1 MDRGIFVAMAGA
13 KEVVHALTSNA
24 NNLANVNTDGFRADF
39 EQFRAQ
45 PVFGPGYPSRV
56 YAMNERPGVDF
67 STGALV
73 NTGRELDVAV
83 AGDGWIAV
91 QGKDGREAYTRA
103 GNLHVTE
110 QGLLTTGTGLQVIG
124 NNGPIALPPAQKL
137 EIGADG
143 SISLLPLGAPANALA
158 VADRIKLVN
167 PPKEQMDKGLDGLMR
182 QRDGNAPPA
191 DANVKLVSGMLETSN
206 VSGVEEMVEMIELQR
221 RYEMQLKLM
230 KTVEDDSAAGAQL
243 MRMG

>member
-1 MDRGIFVAMAGA
+1 MDRGIFVAMTGA
-13 KEVVHALTSNA
+13 KEVVQALSSNA
-24 NNLANVNTDGFRADF
+24 NNLANINTDGFRADL

-56 YAMNERPGVDF
+56 YAMDERPGVDF

-83 AGDGWIAV
+83 AGQGWIAV
-91 QGKDGREAYTRA
+91 QDKEGREAYTRA

-110 QGLLTTGTGLQVIG
+110 QGLLTTGTGLKVIG
-124 NNGPIALPPAQKL
+124 NDGPITLSPAQKL

-143 SISLLPLGAPANALA
+143 SISLLPTGAPANALA
-158 VADRIKLVN
+158 IVDRIKLVN
-167 PPKEQMDKGLDGLMR
+167 PPREQMDKGLDGLMR
-182 QRDGNAPPA
+182 TRDGNAPPA
-191 DANVKLVSGMLETSN
+191 DATVKLVSGSLETSN

-230 KTVEDDSAAGAQL
+230 KTVEDNSAAGAQL
-243 MRMG
+243 MRLG

>member
-1 MDRGIFVAMAGA
+1 MDRGIFVAMTGA
-13 KEVVHALTSNA
+13 KEVVQALSSNA
-24 NNLANVNTDGFRADF
+24 NNLANINTDGFRADL

-56 YAMNERPGVDF
+56 YAMDERPGVDF

-83 AGDGWIAV
+83 AGQGWIAV
-91 QGKDGREAYTRA
+91 QDKEGREAYTRA

-110 QGLLTTGTGLQVIG
+110 QGLLTTGAGLKVIG
-124 NNGPIALPPAQKL
+124 NDGPITLSPAQKL

-143 SISLLPLGAPANALA
+143 SISLLPTGAPANALA
-158 VADRIKLVN
+158 IVDRIKLVN
-167 PPKEQMDKGLDGLMR
+167 PPREQMDKGLDGLMR
-182 QRDGNAPPA
+182 TRDGNAPPA
-191 DANVKLVSGMLETSN
+191 DATVKLVSGSLETSN

-243 MRMG
+243 MRLG